1 MRITNAIL
9 HDTIIKIAGEEALP
23 IVEYIKTRKNIS
35 EFKVAEALELEI
47 NQVRRI
53 LYRLFDN
60 SLCTYNRKK
69 DSKKGWY
76 ISYWTFNLKRIK
88 FVLENMKKNQLELL
102 NKRLK
107 RELDTD
113 NNFYMCSNY
122 CKRMTFHDA
131 ADIDFKCPECGK
143 LLNHSDNTKTVQ
155 RIKDQ
160 ISELEK

>member
-9 HDTIIKIAGEEALP
+9 HDTILQIAGEEALP
-23 IVEYIKTRKNIS
+23 IVDYIKTRKNIS
-35 EFKVAEALELEI
+35 EFKVAEALQLEI

-76 ISYWTFNLKRIK
+76 ISYWTFNIKRIK
-88 FVLENMKKNQLELL
+88 FVLENMNRSKLDLL

-107 RELDTD
+107 KELDAD
-113 NNFYMCSNY
+113 NNFYMCPNF
-122 CKRMTFHDA
+122 CKRMTFYDA
-131 ADIDFKCPECGK
+131 AEIEFKCPECGK
-143 LLNHSDNTKTVQ
+143 LLNHSDNTKTIN
-155 RIKDQ
+155 RLKEQ
-160 ISELEK
+160 IAKLQK